1 MPRARPRRGW
11 KKLPRG
17 AVCLTAGQTARLRR
31 VKLPEAARPAVDEI
45 ARHAIAQAGEDYPQ
59 SGEMRAAMKL
69 LHDKIRAL
77 RSAIADCDEWT
88 KGKINIADV
97 TTPFVVNSA
106 DAKLAEL
113 EAAINAADRKLAA
126 RKKARPGLFALN
138 VALQLRNVFEVFD
151 IPFERTKRSPALE
164 TLSAI
169 LNFVSPTGLDAVD
182 HHIRGA
188 KKFGE

>member
-1 MPRARPRRGW
+1 
-11 KKLPRG
+11 
-17 AVCLTAGQTARLRR
+17 LTAGQTARLRR